1 MNIEGLDYNTQRKK
15 LILPEYGREIQSMVD
30 YAVSLPDK
38 NERQYCAET
47 IISIMDSMYPQN
59 RDNADHLQKLWDHL
73 ALMSNFK
80 LDIDWPFDVSQAQKI
95 QTKPEPLAYPMN
107 KILVRH
113 YGNMV
118 FELFEKLKTMSPGEE
133 RDELLRITARQMKSN
148 LMQWGHGS
156 TDNEKVISDLARF
169 TDGAIQ
175 LDPETFKF
183 DKYPSRETDRKR
195 KKK

>member
-107 KILVRH
+107 KISVRH

>member
-80 LDIDWPFDVSQAQKI
+80 LDIDWPFDV
-95 QTKPEPLAYPMN
+95 
-107 KILVRH
+107 H